1 MPSACSTFPV
11 SSTSCAARIR
21 LLLGMTLG
29 AAFACISA
37 SAHAQKNLNP
47 AVVQTTPY
55 SDESAAFALA
65 VDASGN
71 IFFTRPAT
79 GILAEKPIS
88 GAAEITLMSG
98 LSYPK
103 GVAVDTA
110 GNVYVTSY
118 DGSLDEIPASGGASV
133 NLLANCGAVDQYYVG
148 PQSVSVDGSGNVYFV
163 GVSGGSPSTSGSAVY
178 MVTPAAVCSVL
189 VNSATLNA
197 GVPTN
202 VTTDLA
208 GNVSYALNGQ
218 LYSLLK
224 GATTPVLVNY
234 AFNAINGLR
243 ADKYGN
249 VYVSDASTIDEVPF
263 LAGALDGTRTVAV
276 LNNSSSWDI
285 GIGPTGALYTTN
297 TSAITISTLG
307 STWVVSSGATLARL
321 NEAGDSVNTSVGTT
335 GTASTFG
342 GVAFDVAGNVWS
354 VTSAN
359 NRLAFNTNTGTTPT
373 NFTGGGLST
382 PVSIAVDG
390 QGYLWIAN
398 AGNNSVSIFNDSGVA
413 QSGTTGVGPASITA
427 PSAVAIDGTGGVW
440 VTNKTANTVTHLFG
454 AATPTVTPLAV
465 GVANG
470 TLGTTP

>member
-1 MPSACSTFPV
+1 
-11 SSTSCAARIR
+11 
-21 LLLGMTLG
+21 MTLG
-29 AAFACISA
+29 AAFACFSA
-37 SAHAQKNLNP
+37 AALAQASLNP

-79 GILAEKPIS
+79 GILAEKPAS
-88 GAAEITLMSG
+88 GAAEITVMSG

-118 DGSLDEIPASGGASV
+118 DGSLNEIPAGGGAAT
-133 NLLANCGAVDQYYVG
+133 NLIANCGAVDQYYVG
-148 PQSVSVDGSGNVYFV
+148 SQSVSVDGSGNVIFV

-178 MVTPAAVCSVL
+178 EVTPAAVCSVL
-189 VNSATLNA
+189 VNSAMLNN

-234 AFNAINGLR
+234 SFNAINGVR

-249 VYVSDASTIDEVPF
+249 VFVSDASTIDEVPF
-263 LAGALDGTRTVAV
+263 IAGALNGAKTVAV
-276 LNNSSSWDI
+276 LNNSSTWDI
-285 GIGPTGALYTTN
+285 GIGPTGALYTTTASN
-297 TSAITISTLG
+297 IMVSTLG

-321 NEAGDSVNTSVGTT
+321 NEAGDSVNTGVGTA
-335 GTASTFG
+335 GTASTYG
-342 GVAFDVAGNVWS
+342 GVAFDVTGNVWS

-359 NRLAFNTNTGTTPT
+359 NRLSFNTNTGTTPT

-390 QGYLWIAN
+390 KGFLWIAN
-398 AGNNSVSIFNDSGVA
+398 SGNNSVSTFNNSGVA
-413 QSGTTGVGPASITA
+413 QSGTTGVGTASIAA

-440 VTNKTANTVTHLFG
+440 VTNKSANTVTHLFG

>member
-1 MPSACSTFPV
+1 MPSANSLCLFPGN
-11 SSTSCAARIR
+11 SHTR
-21 LLLGMTLG
+21 LLLGITLG
-29 AAFACISA
+29 AVFACSSSA
-37 SAHAQKNLNP
+37 ARAQTKLNP

-55 SDESAAFALA
+55 SDEANAFALA
-65 VDASGN
+65 VDAAGN

-79 GILAEKPIS
+79 GVLAEKPAS
-88 GAAEITLMSG
+88 GAAEITLMTG

-103 GVAVDTA
+103 GVAVDTS

-118 DGSLDEIPASGGASV
+118 DGSLDEIPAGGGTAV

-148 PQSVSVDGSGNVYFV
+148 SQSVSIDGSGNVVFV

-189 VNSATLNA
+189 VNSATLNG

-202 VTTDLA
+202 ATVDLA

-218 LYSLLK
+218 LYTLLK

-234 AFNAINGLR
+234 SFNSINGLR

-249 VYVSDASTIDEVPF
+249 VFVSDTSTIDEVPF
-263 LAGALDGTRTVAV
+263 INGALDGTRTVAV

-297 TSAITISTLG
+297 ASNIMISTLG

-321 NEAGDSVNTSVGTT
+321 NEAGDSVNTGIGTA
-335 GTASTFG
+335 GTASTYG
-342 GVAFDVAGNVWS
+342 GVAFDAAGNVWS

-359 NRLAFNTNTGTTPT
+359 NRLSFNTNTGATPT
-373 NFTGGGLST
+373 SFTGGGLST
-382 PVSIAVDG
+382 PVSVAIDG
-390 QGYLWIAN
+390 QGYVWVAN
-398 AGNNSVSIFNDSGVA
+398 SGNNSLSTFNNSGIA
-413 QSGTTGVGPASITA
+413 QSGTTGVGPASIAA
-427 PSAVAIDGTGGVW
+427 PSAVVIDQTGGVW
-440 VTNKTANTVTHLFG
+440 VANKTANTVTHLFG
-454 AATPTVTPLAV
+454 AATSAVGPLAI